1 MQVFVSQVDA
11 WNFAYEGTKEILLI
25 DSGRERERERESECV
40 LERER
45 KKRHNLH
52 SHTLKSIEKFMNSK
66 DLCFDYRYIWNK
78 RAACVV
84 LDYLNQV
91 YKGWYNEKATLWL

>member
-25 DSGRERERERESECV
+25 DSERERVNMCVGERERE
-40 LERER
+40 

-52 SHTLKSIEKFMNSK
+52 SHTLNIIEKFMNSK
-66 DLCFDYRYIWNK
+66 DLCFDYRYILK
-78 RAACVV
+78 KEQLVF
-84 LDYLNQV
+84 LV
-91 YKGWYNEKATLWL
+91 Y